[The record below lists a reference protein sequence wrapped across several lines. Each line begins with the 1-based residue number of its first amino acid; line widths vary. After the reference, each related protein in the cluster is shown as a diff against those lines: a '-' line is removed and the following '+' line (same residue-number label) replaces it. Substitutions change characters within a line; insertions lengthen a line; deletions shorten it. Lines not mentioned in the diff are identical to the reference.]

1 MTVFARVA
9 GIFDE
14 VVLDNDDEI
23 IKLSREEFTKEA
35 ILFFNLSD
43 EAFEEFF
50 EFLKDRRSRA

>member
-1 MTVFARVA
+1 MTEFARVA

-14 VVLDNDDEI
+14 VVLGNDDEI
-23 IKLSREEFTKEA
+23 IKLSRKEFTKEA